1 MRSENMATQSIYFS
15 KFKLLNN
22 YSIDEIVELLN
33 NTVDISERF
42 VVNDYSN
49 DYIDGM
55 YIMSYV
61 SKELIFNVDTMNY
74 ENIEVRKNIA
84 ISFSIDISRDIIE
97 IWGNK
102 SNAQKLLVRL
112 SILFNNKI
120 ITDGISIKIPDV
132 IKRLKQYR
140 IIIGKVKIEDIV
152 LQDNLIASCVFD
164 LTNHEKPYDILNK
177 YKEKL
182 TQVSVILKEEN
193 STSITVS
200 IYSSGSIIVYR
211 NRENIS
217 ESTLMIIKQI
227 CIGGFSNNG

>member
-1 MRSENMATQSIYFS
+1 MATQSVYFS
-15 KFKLLNN
+15 KFKLLNDCTV
-22 YSIDEIVELLN
+22 DEIVELLN
-33 NTVDISERF
+33 DSVDTTERF
-42 VVNDYSN
+42 VVNDYSS
-49 DYIDGM
+49 DYIDGI

-74 ENIEVRKNIA
+74 ENVELSRNIA
-84 ISFSIDISRDIIE
+84 INFSIDISRGIIE
-97 IWGNK
+97 VWGNK

-120 ITDGISIKIPDV
+120 ITDSINIKIPDI

-140 IIIGKVKIEDIV
+140 LIIGKVKIEDVV

-177 YKEKL
+177 YKEKV

-193 STSITVS
+193 GTSITVS

-227 CIGGFSNNG
+227 CIGGI